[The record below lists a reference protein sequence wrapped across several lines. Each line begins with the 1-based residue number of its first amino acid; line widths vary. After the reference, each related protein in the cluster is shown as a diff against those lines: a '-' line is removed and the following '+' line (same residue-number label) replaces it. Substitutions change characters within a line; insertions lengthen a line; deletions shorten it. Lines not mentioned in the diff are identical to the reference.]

1 MKHYSNEIRILQTS
15 RSTAENRKQEPTRAI
30 PQHRDQTAAKNVEIP
45 TQKTLEQIST
55 TPPIQPAP
63 SAMAVSAPS
72 QVSNGNK
79 SSERILTAPQTTVDD
94 LQPINHQEEQR
105 ELMEETPQQNEDI
118 YNLFTNNGNR
128 RSGKSSPTLSVVGK
142 TPELKV

>member
-1 MKHYSNEIRILQTS
+1 
-15 RSTAENRKQEPTRAI
+15 
-30 PQHRDQTAAKNVEIP
+30 
-45 TQKTLEQIST
+45 
-55 TPPIQPAP
+55 
-63 SAMAVSAPS
+63 MAVSASS

-79 SSERILTAPQTTVDD
+79 SSERNLTAPQTTVDD
-94 LQPINHQEEQR
+94 FQPINHQEEQR

-128 RSGKSSPTLSVVGK
+128 RSGKSSPTLTVVGK